1 MKSWPHRI
9 AMPIT
14 VAAAAALAGVAGPAV
29 AAPPTPNPT
38 VSFYLDDPE
47 VFGHDCPDFRVLAQL
62 TGKSKEI
69 GLSRDRVIAISP
81 GTKIT
86 LTGPTGKSVTYNIT
100 GTSHVQNLTG
110 GGKEIRATGNNLLL
124 VPKVSEGPAQH
135 GEEIFFTTGNVN
147 YALTSNGGEAR
158 LFSGPGRA
166 VAVCDLIAP

>member
-1 MKSWPHRI
+1 MKNWLTRI

-14 VAAAAALAGVAGPAV
+14 VAAAAAGLAAPAT

-38 VSFYLDDPE
+38 GSFYLDDPD
-47 VFGHDCPDFRVLAQL
+47 VFGHDCPGFRVLAQL

-81 GTKIT
+81 ATKIT

-100 GTSHVQNLTG
+100 GTSHVQNLAG
-110 GGKEIRATGNNLLL
+110 GGKEIRATGHNLLL
-124 VPKVSEGPAQH
+124 VPEVTEGPAPH

-147 YALTSNGGEAR
+147 YALTAKGEEAR
-158 LFSGPGRA
+158 LFSGPGKA
-166 VAVCDLIAP
+166 VAVCELLN